1 MKLIKV
7 LVFLLVLALVRHIP
21 AEVLTGT
28 ILSVHDGDT
37 ITLQAEA
44 TIKKVRLA
52 GIDAPELNQPNGI
65 ESRDALRQD
74 ILNQQVTVDAT
85 KQDRYGRSVGK
96 VLLNKEDINLKQVRR
111 GLAWVYTDYIKELSA
126 EDREL
131 YKAAE
136 KAAND
141 EHIGL
146 WQDEQP
152 IAPWTHRVQ
161 TKQMKAQQ

>member
-1 MKLIKV
+1 MRVLI
-7 LVFLLVLALVRHIP
+7 LLALAFIGQAY
-21 AEVLTGT
+21 AELLTGT
-28 ILSVHDGDT
+28 VSAVYDGDT
-37 ITLQAEA
+37 IILQTDAVA
-44 TIKKVRLA
+44 KRVRLA
-52 GIDAPELNQPNGI
+52 GIDAPELKQPYGQK
-65 ESRDALRQD
+65 SRDALRES
-74 ILNQQVTVDAT
+74 ILNQLVTVDTT

-96 VLLNKEDINLKQVRR
+96 VLMNAEDVNLRQLRK

-141 EHIGL
+141 EHLGL